1 MVRHSATPSLNRL
14 TYIPMG
20 TSSEWSGSNE
30 AALNEKLGAI
40 HTAVER
46 EEQGALAFDPERDG
60 MEPPKRPFL
69 LVHALLVGLAMILA
83 VVVEMACVAKMI
95 TEVRLDGSM
104 IRFALVATIPLF
116 GTFSLFFMIVITGS
130 LFQIFGPLSG
140 VQGNS
145 MYYSAK
151 PPKPERYPDLELPHI
166 TIQMPVHKEGL
177 KR

>member
-1 MVRHSATPSLNRL
+1 MNRL

-20 TSSEWSGSNE
+20 PSSEWSGANE

-40 HTAVER
+40 QTAVEK
-46 EEQGALAFDPERDG
+46 EEQGALAFDPEKDG
-60 MEPPKRPFL
+60 IDPPKRPFL

-116 GTFSLFFMIVITGS
+116 ATFSLFFMIVITGS

-140 VQGNS
+140 VLGNS
-145 MYYSAK
+145 MYYSAI

-166 TIQMPVHKEGL
+166 TIQMPVYKEGL
-177 KR
+177 KG